1 MLKLPLNLFLLLS
14 LLKGSTLE
22 NVQTFLKDQ
31 SSWKSK
37 LLHEQVEKIDSYLG
51 HNGRIKILSY
61 NILLSQLDKAHSSE
75 HSWDKRKEHI
85 FTLINEHD
93 PDVLLIQEASDIQV
107 SWLKNRLEST
117 HLVYENEN
125 PLFENL
131 PIFLKKG
138 RFEVL
143 DEKRDV
149 VHASERAVF
158 LELKDQVSD
167 QKWAVVNIHPNF
179 ANMQKRHQV
188 VDQAL
193 NWLETKGLIDYAL
206 IGGDMNAFDPF
217 IENVNLPFYD
227 GAYLN
232 QKFLRKGM
240 FPLKDRVLLG
250 YFGPLSSFTNRSM
263 TDLTPFSGEGTPGI
277 LLDRFYSGKK
287 ILPLYFAVERGKV
300 DGHYPSDHLPIF
312 TEIIVADDA
321 S

>member
-1 MLKLPLNLFLLLS
+1 MIKLPWILILALGLLR
-14 LLKGSTLE
+14 GSTLE
-22 NVQTFLKDQ
+22 NIHTFLSD
-31 SSWKSK
+31 SSCWKNK
-37 LLHEQVEKIDSYLG
+37 MLNEQVEKIDGFL
-51 HNGRIKILSY
+51 NATGRIKVLSY
-61 NILLSQLDKAHSSE
+61 NILLSHLDKTLPYE
-75 HSWDKRKEHI
+75 HTWDRRKERI
-85 FTLINEHD
+85 YTLLKEHD
-93 PDVLLIQEASDIQV
+93 PDILLIQEASDLQV
-107 SWLKNRLEST
+107 NWLKAQLQAEYQIYHNT
-117 HLVYENEN
+117 T

-138 RFEVL
+138 RFQVL
-143 DEKRDV
+143 EEKRDV
-149 VHASERAVF
+149 ANASERVIL
-158 LELKDQVSD
+158 LELKDQLTE
-167 QKWAVVNIHPNF
+167 KKIAVVNIHPNF
-179 ANMQKRHQV
+179 ANMQKRHHV

-206 IGGDMNAFDPF
+206 IGGDMNAFDPY

-232 QKFLRKGM
+232 QKFLKKGM

-263 TDLTPFSGEGTPGI
+263 TDLAPFSGEGTPGI

-300 DGHYPSDHLPIF
+300 DGQYPSDHLPIF

>member
-1 MLKLPLNLFLLLS
+1 MLKFSLNWILFLS

-22 NVQTFLKDQ
+22 NVQNFLKDP
-31 SSWKSK
+31 SLWRSK
-37 LLHEQVEKIDSYLG
+37 LLEEQVEKIDSFL
-51 HNGRIKILSY
+51 HQEKRIRILSY
-61 NILLSQLDKAHSSE
+61 NILLSQLDKAHSLE
-75 HSWDKRKEHI
+75 HSWEKRKERI
-85 FTLINEHD
+85 LTLINEHD
-93 PDVLLIQEASDIQV
+93 PDVLLIQEASDLQKT
-107 SWLKNRLEST
+107 WLKNRLEST
-117 HLVYENEN
+117 HLIYENKT

-143 DEKRDV
+143 DEKRHV
-149 VHASERAVF
+149 VHASERIVF
-158 LELKDQVSD
+158 LELVDLVSA
-167 QKWAVVNIHPNF
+167 QKWAIVNIHPNF
-179 ANMQKRHQV
+179 ANMQKRHHV

-193 NWLETKGLIDYAL
+193 NWIETKNLTDYTL
-206 IGGDMNAFDPF
+206 IGGDMNAFDPY

-227 GAYLN
+227 GAFLN
-232 QKFLRKGM
+232 QRFLKKGV

-300 DGHYPSDHLPIF
+300 DGQYPSDHLPIF
-312 TEIIVADDA
+312 TEIIVADEAD
-321 S
+321 